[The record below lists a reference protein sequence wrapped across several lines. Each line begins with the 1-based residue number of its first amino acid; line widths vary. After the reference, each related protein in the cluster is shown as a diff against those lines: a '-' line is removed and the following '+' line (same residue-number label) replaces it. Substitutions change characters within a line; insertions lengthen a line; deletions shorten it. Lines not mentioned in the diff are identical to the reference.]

1 MATRTVRRPAR
12 DQLDELRYQA
22 DAAAAVYRVH
32 VNICA
37 QCTRA
42 GRAVDRRCDFGY
54 QLAREE
60 TTARSKMRRLED
72 ESRAASEPG
81 TLW

>member
-1 MATRTVRRPAR
+1 MAQRRGGRPAS
-12 DQLDELRYQA
+12 DQLDELRHEA

-32 VNICA
+32 VKICT

-54 QLAREE
+54 QLAKEE
-60 TTARSKMRRLED
+60 TTARSKMRRLEQQA
-72 ESRAASEPG
+72 RAVNEQLM
-81 TLW
+81 LW

>member
-1 MATRTVRRPAR
+1 MAQRRGGRPAS
-12 DQLDELRYQA
+12 DQLDELRHQA
-22 DAAAAVYRVH
+22 QTAAGVYKIH
-32 VNICA
+32 VKVCA